1 MCGIWAIFGS
11 DDDVAMQCNAAHK
24 ITHRGPDAFRLE
36 TIHHFPNCALG
47 FHRLAIVDDLAG
59 MQPMRVFKYP
69 HIWLMYNGE
78 IYNHELVRIFY
89 IISEKEGFINETN
102 YFIDTSIILVKYLI
116 HQDFK

>member
-78 IYNHELVRIFY
+78 IYNHKLVRIFH
-89 IISEKEGFINETN
+89 IIWKLIPLNINETP
-102 YFIDTSIILVKYLI
+102 VR
-116 HQDFK
+116 Q